1 MGWKKKRYN
10 TPDSWFVH
18 LISNH
23 ISPQQST
30 RLYMFVSLYE
40 SLDRLMFHN
49 VIVFLIAFQIDC
61 LESDITVF

>member
-30 RLYMFVSLYE
+30 RLYE